1 MSYQVL
7 ARKWRPQR
15 FEDLVGQEHVQRA
28 LVNALKD
35 DRLHHAYLFTGTRG
49 VGKTTIARIFSKA
62 LNCETGITATPCGK
76 CATCVEIAEG
86 RYVDLIEVDAASRTG
101 VDDTRE
107 LLENV
112 QYAPTRGRYKVYL
125 IDEVHM
131 FSKSSFNA
139 LLKTLEEPPP
149 HVKFLLATT
158 DPEKLPVTI
167 LSRCLQFN
175 LKRLP
180 VSLIISHLQHVLTEE
195 KVEFSVIALQLIA
208 EAADGSMRDALSLLD
223 QALAFG
229 GGAIQEQEVRDMLG
243 SVSRDR
249 VIELLKSVL
258 SRDATAAM
266 QTVAALAEFS
276 PDYENVLAEMLSLL
290 HHMSIARIV
299 PESLDEFVSARDTLI
314 ELSEQV
320 SAEDL
325 QLFYQIALIGRR
337 DLSLSPDPRSGFEM
351 VILRMLAF
359 RPAEN
364 LSLGNPSQDGS
375 SQGGSSQGGS
385 SQGSTSQGSTSQ
397 GVPST
402 GRQSVAGQPGNSAGS
417 GVPPGAPV
425 QKAERSQTTPVMTD
439 AQVTDSAVAGQRAGQ
454 TTRTNHVAAAK
465 AAIAGVKP
473 VPKSVP
479 DRAESPT
486 ANSRPAP
493 AQAPE
498 AVSDNSF
505 GQSSRAVSRAVPEV
519 ASGGTPQ
526 AGSQVRSQAAS
537 QAASRAVSPAA
548 SNVAA
553 SVETARPAVSA
564 VTEQVS
570 TPAVAAVTEAV
581 PGKASVTA
589 SEAGPASMSGDPDA
603 DWSQVVQS
611 LPLGG
616 QVMQLAVNCVLKAR
630 DGADIQLQI
639 QSGYNNLLSDKAK
652 LRLQQALGE
661 YYDVDA
667 RLEIEVVQ
675 QILQASPAQL
685 RQQQIEARQQ
695 QAVQSIEQD
704 SFTRALKENFDAEI
718 VPGSIRPAS

>member
-112 QYAPTRGRYKVYL
+112 QYSPTRGRYKVYL

-364 LSLGNPSQDGS
+364 VSLGSPSQGNA
-375 SQGGSSQGGS
+375 SQGNVSQASPSQGNS
-385 SQGSTSQGSTSQ
+385 S
-397 GVPST
+397 V
-402 GRQSVAGQPGNSAGS
+402 GRQSGASAGRNVSPEPQVS
-417 GVPPGAPV
+417 GAATAPS
-425 QKAERSQTTPVMTD
+425 AAAMTD
-439 AQVTDSAVAGQRAGQ
+439 ASVTAGPAVPGNKAGQASERAAGQ

-486 ANSRPAP
+486 ANSMPAA

-505 GQSSRAVSRAVPEV
+505 GQSSRAVSQAVPEV

-537 QAASRAVSPAA
+537 RAVLPAA

-553 SVETARPAVSA
+553 SVEKARPAVSA

-570 TPAVAAVTEAV
+570 APAVAAVTEPV
-581 PGKASVTA
+581 PGKAPVAA

-630 DGADIQLQI
+630 DGADIRLQI
-639 QSGYNNLLSDKAK
+639 ESGYNNLLSDKAK

-675 QILQASPAQL
+675 QNSQASPAQL

-704 SFTRALKENFDAEI
+704 GFTRALKENFDAEI